1 VSLRRPSAARGALHE
16 AAVALCV
23 AALLAGC
30 GGGQA
35 PPPQTLRES
44 PAEGILRIGRVWQA
58 RESET
63 GFMSAPSPIAT
74 FQSDV
79 VSHLTLAAQ
88 GPARE
93 KLEYSER
100 FSLRDGRVANCAT
113 TLEQEVRLA
122 YGLKGGVPAIEL
134 EWPQARPS
142 RACDL
147 PGFSAPVLERRAG
160 RARFVL
166 RDDRLV
172 GVEPPGEKRSFIPV
186 E

>member
-1 VSLRRPSAARGALHE
+1 MRRAGIAA
-16 AAVALCV
+16 
-23 AALLAGC
+23 AALLLTGGC
-30 GGGQA
+30 GA
-35 PPPQTLRES
+35 TPASPPQTLRES
-44 PAEGILRIGRVWQA
+44 PAESILRIGRVWQA

-63 GFMSAPSPIAT
+63 GFISAPSPIAT
-74 FQSDV
+74 FKSDV
-79 VSHLTLAAQ
+79 LSRLTLAEQ

-93 KLEYSER
+93 KLEYNDR
-100 FSLRDGRVANCAT
+100 FTLRDGRVASCAT
-113 TLEQEVRLA
+113 TFEQEASVA
-122 YGLKGGVPAIEL
+122 YGLKGGAPAIEL
-134 EWPQARPS
+134 EWPAARPS

-147 PGFSAPVLERRAG
+147 PGFVAPVLERRPG

>member
-1 VSLRRPSAARGALHE
+1 MRRAAPLASL
-16 AAVALCV
+16 
-23 AALLAGC
+23 AALLVVAC
-30 GGGQA
+30 GGSQA
-35 PPPQTLRES
+35 SPPVTARES
-44 PAEGILRIGRVWQA
+44 PAESILRIGRVWQA

-63 GFMSAPSPIAT
+63 GFMSAPSQVAT

-79 VSHLTLAAQ
+79 ASRLTLAEQ

-93 KLEYSER
+93 KLEYSDR
-100 FSLRDGRVANCAT
+100 FSLRDGRVANCAS
-113 TLEQEVRLA
+113 TLEQEVSLA

-134 EWPQARPS
+134 EWAAARPP

-147 PGFSAPVLERRAG
+147 PGFVPPVLERRAG

-172 GVEPPGEKRSFIPV
+172 GSEPPGEKRSFIPV

>member
-1 VSLRRPSAARGALHE
+1 
-16 AAVALCV
+16 
-23 AALLAGC
+23 
-30 GGGQA
+30 
-35 PPPQTLRES
+35 
-44 PAEGILRIGRVWQA
+44 
-58 RESET
+58 
-63 GFMSAPSPIAT
+63 MSAPSPVAT

-79 VSHLTLAAQ
+79 VSRLTLAEK

-93 KLEYSER
+93 RLEYSER
-100 FSLRDGRVANCAT
+100 FSLRDGRVASCSTRIEHDAPVT
-113 TLEQEVRLA
+113 

-134 EWPQARPS
+134 EWPAARLS

-147 PGFSAPVLERRAG
+147 PGFAAPVLERGAG

-166 RDDRLV
+166 RADQLV

>member
-1 VSLRRPSAARGALHE
+1 MRRARGLVAS
-16 AAVALCV
+16 VALSS
-23 AALLAGC
+23 AALLVAGC

-35 PPPQTLRES
+35 PPPATLRES

-58 RESET
+58 SESEK
-63 GFMSAPSPIAT
+63 GFMSAPSPVAT

-79 VSHLTLAAQ
+79 VSRLTLAEK

-93 KLEYSER
+93 RLEYSER
-100 FSLRDGRVANCAT
+100 FTLRDGRVASCST
-113 TLEQEVRLA
+113 TVEHDAPVA

-134 EWPQARPS
+134 EWPAARQS

-147 PGFSAPVLERRAG
+147 SGFAPPLLERRAG

-166 RDDRLV
+166 RADQLV

>member
-1 VSLRRPSAARGALHE
+1 VRRVGAL
-16 AAVALCV
+16 
-23 AALLAGC
+23 AALLVAGC
-30 GGGQA
+30 GGSQAA
-35 PPPQTLRES
+35 PPVTLRES
-44 PAEGILRIGRVWQA
+44 PAESILRIGRVWQA

-63 GFMSAPSPIAT
+63 GFLSAPSPIAT

-79 VSHLTLAAQ
+79 VSRLTLADK

-93 KLEYSER
+93 KFEYSDR
-100 FSLRDGRVANCAT
+100 FTLRDGRVASCAS
-113 TLEQEVRLA
+113 TLEQEVPVT

-134 EWPQARPS
+134 EWAVARPK

-147 PGFSAPVLERRAG
+147 PGFAPPVLERRAG

-172 GVEPPGEKRSFIPV
+172 GVEPVGEKRSFIPV